1 MSDRAMS
8 EGAMSEGAMSE
19 GAMSDPSTDRRW
31 MRPQHLDPAT
41 LRTRADIEE
50 AALLEGFDQPPE
62 SQLRLAWARFRRHR
76 VAVVSAIVLLLLLA
90 VCFAAPV
97 LAPYS
102 YTEQDL
108 SSTFTGPNR
117 EYWLGT
123 DSLGRDQLSRL
134 LYGGRVSLAVG
145 FGVAIVSGAFGTTV
159 GTIAGYAG
167 GWFDAVL
174 MRFTDFM
181 LALPALIFLIVAAR
195 IFGDSIPIV
204 VLIVSAIAW
213 MPLARIV
220 RGVTLS
226 IKNQEYILA
235 AKASGARPARILG
248 RHVLP
253 NVVGPVVVNL
263 TLTVA
268 AAILLES
275 SLSFLGLG
283 IQPPTPTWGN
293 MLAGSKGYVQTA
305 PWLVWFPGL
314 MILITVL
321 CVNFVGDGLRDAL
334 DPTDTRSR

>member
-1 MSDRAMS
+1 MADAH
-8 EGAMSEGAMSE
+8 
-19 GAMSDPSTDRRW
+19 W
-31 MRPQHLDPAT
+31 MRPRPIDRSSLLTVDELTAASIAE
-41 LRTRADIEE
+41 LE
-50 AALLEGFDQPPE
+50 ALDQPAV
-62 SQLRLAWARFRRHR
+62 SQARLAWQRFRRHR
-76 VAVVSAIVLLLLLA
+76 VGLVSGAVLIVLIALCA
-90 VCFAAPV
+90 AAP
-97 LAPYS
+97 LIAPYG
-102 YTEQDL
+102 YTDQDL
-108 SSTFTGPNR
+108 RSTFASPNGD
-117 EYWLGT
+117 YWLGT
-123 DSLGRDQLSRL
+123 DSLGRDQLTRL

-145 FGVAIVSGAFGTTV
+145 FGVAMVSGTFGTVV
-159 GTIAGYAG
+159 GMSAGYSG

-174 MRFTDFM
+174 MRCTDFM

-195 IFGDSIPIV
+195 VFGDSIPIV

-226 IKNQEYILA
+226 IVNQEYILA
-235 AKASGARPARILG
+235 SKASGAGPG
-248 RHVLP
+248 RVLLRHILP
-253 NVVGPVVVNL
+253 NVMGPVVVNL

-293 MLAGSKGYVQTA
+293 MLAGSKGYVETA

-321 CVNFVGDGLRDAL
+321 CVNFLGDALRDAL
-334 DPTDTRSR
+334 DPTDTRG

>member
-1 MSDRAMS
+1 MS
-8 EGAMSEGAMSE
+8 EALDGPGRVARG
-19 GAMSDPSTDRRW
+19 DRQW
-31 MRPQHLDPAT
+31 MRPRPVDPGT
-41 LRTRADIEE
+41 LRSRAEIER
-50 AALLEGFDQPPE
+50 AALLDGFDQPPE
-62 SQLRLAWARFRRHR
+62 SQLRLAWARFRGHR
-76 VAVVSAIVLLLLLA
+76 VAPIAAGVLLVLLTACLAAPLLA
-90 VCFAAPV
+90 PS
-97 LAPYS
+97 S
-102 YTEQDL
+102 YTDQDL
-108 SSTFTGPNR
+108 SSTFTGPNGD
-117 EYWLGT
+117 YWLGT
-123 DSLGRDQLSRL
+123 DSLGRDQLTRL

-145 FGVAIVSGAFGTTV
+145 FGVALVSGAIGTLMGTV
-159 GTIAGYAG
+159 AGYAG

-195 IFGDSIPIV
+195 ILGDSIPIV
-204 VLIVSAIAW
+204 VLLVASITW

-226 IKNQEYILA
+226 IKHQEYILA
-235 AKASGARPARILG
+235 ARASGARPGRILV
-248 RHVLP
+248 RHLLP

-314 MILITVL
+314 MILLTVL

>member
-1 MSDRAMS
+1 MS
-8 EGAMSEGAMSE
+8 EPAAER
-19 GAMSDPSTDRRW
+19 TDDIRW
-31 MRPQHLDPAT
+31 MR
-41 LRTRADIEE
+41 RRAIGAAPRSRDEIEAE
-50 AALLEGFDQPPE
+50 AAAGLHEFDQPPE
-62 SQLRLAWARFRRHR
+62 SQWRLASERFRHHR
-76 VAVVSAIVLLLLLA
+76 IAMIAGVVLVVMIVMCA
-90 VCFAAPV
+90 AAP
-97 LAPYS
+97 LIAPYP
-102 YTEQDL
+102 YTDQDL
-108 SSTFTGPNR
+108 TSTFASPNR
-117 EYWLGT
+117 TYLLGT

-145 FGVAIVSGAFGTTV
+145 FGVAFVGGAFGTLV
-159 GTIAGYAG
+159 GTVAGYAG

-174 MRFTDFM
+174 MRFTDFV

-195 IFGDSIPIV
+195 IFGDSIPTV
-204 VLIVSAIAW
+204 VLLVSAITW

-226 IKNQEYILA
+226 IKNQEFILA
-235 AKASGARPARILG
+235 AKASGAGPG
-248 RHVLP
+248 RVIVRHILP

-275 SLSFLGLG
+275 ALSFLGLG

-314 MILITVL
+314 MILLTVL
-321 CVNFVGDGLRDAL
+321 CVNFLGDGLRDAL
-334 DPTDTRSR
+334 DPTDSRSA

>member
-1 MSDRAMS
+1 MSDGMVDGRLDDQPA
-8 EGAMSEGAMSE
+8 
-19 GAMSDPSTDRRW
+19 DRRW
-31 MRPQHLDPAT
+31 MRPRAVDPTT
-41 LRTRADIEE
+41 LRSRAEIEQ
-50 AALLEGFDQPPE
+50 AALRDGFDAPPE
-62 SQLRLAWARFRRHR
+62 SQLHLAWARFRRHR
-76 VAVVSAIVLLLLLA
+76 VAVGAAIVLVLLLTACL
-90 VCFAAPV
+90 AAPL
-97 LAPYS
+97 LAPYP

-117 EYWLGT
+117 TYWLGT

-145 FGVAIVSGAFGTTV
+145 FGVALVSGAFGTLLGTV
-159 GTIAGYAG
+159 AGYAG

-174 MRFTDFM
+174 MRFTDFV

-204 VLIVSAIAW
+204 VLLVSAIAW

-226 IKNQEYILA
+226 IKNQEYIFA
-235 AKASGARPARILG
+235 ARASGARPGRILV

-314 MILITVL
+314 MILLTVL

-334 DPTDTRSR
+334 DPTDTRPR

>member
-1 MSDRAMS
+1 MSD
-8 EGAMSEGAMSE
+8 GAIGDTADDRRWRRPRPV
-19 GAMSDPSTDRRW
+19 DPST
-31 MRPQHLDPAT
+31 
-41 LRTRADIEE
+41 LRSRAEIEE
-50 AALLEGFDQPPE
+50 AAELDGLGQPPE
-62 SQLRLAWARFRRHR
+62 TQLRLAWDRFRRHR
-76 VAVVSAIVLLLLLA
+76 VALVSACVLATLIA
-90 VCFAAPV
+90 VCAAAPWI
-97 LAPYS
+97 APYP
-102 YTEQDL
+102 YTQQDL
-108 SSTFTGPNR
+108 SSTFTPPNSTYR
-117 EYWLGT
+117 LGT

-145 FGVAIVSGAFGTTV
+145 FGVAVVSGAFGATV
-159 GTIAGYAG
+159 GTVAGYTG

-195 IFGDSIPIV
+195 IFGDSIAVV

-226 IKNQEYILA
+226 IEHQEYILA
-235 AKASGARPARILG
+235 ARASGARPSRILS

-314 MILITVL
+314 MILLTVL
-321 CVNFVGDGLRDAL
+321 CVNFVGDGLRDAV
-334 DPTDTRSR
+334 DPTDTRNR

>member
-1 MSDRAMS
+1 VPWHRSS
-8 EGAMSEGAMSE
+8 
-19 GAMSDPSTDRRW
+19 P
-31 MRPQHLDPAT
+31 
-41 LRTRADIEE
+41 RTRTPSRTCPRRS
-50 AALLEGFDQPPE
+50 PP
-62 SQLRLAWARFRRHR
+62 R
-76 VAVVSAIVLLLLLA
+76 
-90 VCFAAPV
+90 
-97 LAPYS
+97 
-102 YTEQDL
+102 
-108 SSTFTGPNR
+108 TGT
-117 EYWLGT
+117 YWLGT

-145 FGVAIVSGAFGTTV
+145 FGVALVSGAFGTLT
-159 GTIAGYAG
+159 GTAAGYAG

-174 MRFTDFM
+174 MRMHRLHARAAGVD
-181 LALPALIFLIVAAR
+181 LPDRRGPHLRGL
-195 IFGDSIPIV
+195 DPDV

-213 MPLARIV
+213 MPLARII

-226 IKNQEYILA
+226 IKHQEYIMA
-235 AKASGARPARILG
+235 AKASGASPARILR

-305 PWLVWFPGL
+305 PVAGVVPGPHDPGNGA
-314 MILITVL
+314 VRE
-321 CVNFVGDGLRDAL
+321 LRGRRT
-334 DPTDTRSR
+334 P